1 MYKNLEDILKTEGI
15 SKRAYSSFLGISEKS
30 VDNKIDGKTDF
41 TLPEFQ
47 KTMLLLRKYSADFV
61 FAESS

>member
-1 MYKNLEDILKTEGI
+1 MYKNLADILRAEGI

-47 KTMLLLRKYSADFV
+47 KTMLLLRKYNADFV
-61 FAESS
+61 FAESG